1 MHKEKEKDKTAL
13 EKKRRQTLKDLGSYN
28 FKILN
33 QHQSIFP
40 HYSRIPKLF
49 SKTNLRE
56 LHQAPSPGS
65 WT

>member
-1 MHKEKEKDKTAL
+1 MRKGQDSTGKEEKTDS
-13 EKKRRQTLKDLGSYN
+13 ERFRIYN

-33 QHQSIFP
+33 QHHSIFP
-40 HYSRIPKLF
+40 HYFRIPKLF